1 MTTEEIENRLDM
13 LYTEL
18 QHLRDEMYN
27 VQDEI
32 EELEG
37 IL

>member
-1 MTTEEIENRLDM
+1 MTTEEIEDRLDA
-13 LYTEL
+13 LYREL

-37 IL
+37 TL